1 MIPWNPCP
9 PSRGIRAHLAVEFV
23 PAIAWNSQPPPGV
36 KGWSSPGPTDTMS
49 SKRGGVVVTVGTVR
63 NAAMRLQLR

>member
-23 PAIAWNSQPPPGV
+23 PAIAWNSHRRSGASQSVPQAE
-36 KGWSSPGPTDTMS
+36 DQEAQN
-49 SKRGGVVVTVGTVR
+49 GGSADAGEKP
-63 NAAMRLQLR
+63 